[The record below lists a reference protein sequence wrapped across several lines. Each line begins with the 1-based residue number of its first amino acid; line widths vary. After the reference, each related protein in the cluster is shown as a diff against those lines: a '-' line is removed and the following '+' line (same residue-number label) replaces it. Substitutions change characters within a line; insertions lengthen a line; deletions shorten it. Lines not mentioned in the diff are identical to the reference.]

1 MQMVRLENQAEL
13 METKQHEEMAV
24 DEYLGKAKAERTIQE
39 YRKDWSYFE
48 RWCKERGHHPCP
60 ARPET
65 VAAYIAHLARSG
77 YKPSTIRRRITSIN
91 QVHNLHGYE
100 KPSGHALVRNVWA
113 GIRREHGTA
122 QKGKAPATVE
132 VIRDMVAMLG
142 DGLIGTRDRA
152 LLLIGF
158 AGAFRRSELVALD
171 VEDVEETADGLVIF
185 LRRSKTDQEGKGRK
199 IGIPYG
205 SDPATCPVRALRA
218 WLEVSGITTGPIFRP
233 INRHGHMANRRL
245 SGHAVALIVK
255 RCAAAAGYD
264 PSKFAGHSLRA
275 GLATSAAAAG
285 KSERA
290 IMAQTGHKSV
300 MMVRR
305 YIRDGNIFRDN
316 AAAGIGL

>member
-1 MQMVRLENQAEL
+1 MQIVPVNHAGTLIDTEL
-13 METKQHEEMAV
+13 S
-24 DEYLGKAKAERTIQE
+24 EYLAKSKADNTLRAYKNDWKHFTTWCAERGYQ
-39 YRKDWSYFE
+39 
-48 RWCKERGHHPCP
+48 PLP
-60 ARPET
+60 AAPEH
-65 VAAYIAHLARSG
+65 VASYIAHLARSG

-91 QVHNLHGYE
+91 QAHNLAGYE
-100 KPSGHALVRNVWA
+100 KPSVHALVRGAWS
-113 GIRREHGTA
+113 GICRAHGNA

-218 WLEVSGITTGPIFRP
+218 WLEASGITAGPIFRP

-245 SGHAVALIVK
+245 S
-255 RCAAAAGYD
+255 D
-264 PSKFAGHSLRA
+264 
-275 GLATSAAAAG
+275 
-285 KSERA
+285 
-290 IMAQTGHKSV
+290 
-300 MMVRR
+300 
-305 YIRDGNIFRDN
+305 
-316 AAAGIGL
+316 